1 MNFRVICAKISE
13 KCFFDLIIIFLNSF
27 LLFPSVHLIAKE
39 LTIISVPIQKSR
51 SPLSLVP
58 ANDLSEPFVFNF
70 EITLSSISPYFL
82 LRQYHVH
89 EPKVCLSPFH
99 DVVWGRSLLHQV
111 LQQVLLQVLQHLRFQ
126 EVGLLQRLR
135 RLSLASPSFPSR
147 PWLAD
152 LQLL

>member
-1 MNFRVICAKISE
+1 ML
-13 KCFFDLIIIFLNSF
+13 FDYIIIFLISF

-39 LTIISVPIQKSR
+39 LTIISVPIQKSS

-70 EITLSSISPYFL
+70 EITLSSISSFFFL
-82 LRQYHVH
+82 SRHYNVH

-99 DVVWGRSLLHQV
+99 EVVWGRSLL
-111 LQQVLLQVLQHLRFQ
+111 LQVLLQVLQPLRFKDF
-126 EVGLLQRLR
+126 GLLQPLR
-135 RLSLASPSFPSR
+135 RLSLAPPSLPSR